1 VIAYLI
7 FHFQQKNYTKDSV
20 WNQIGFWR
28 MMPQFEVSIEG
39 EKYKCGIE
47 NGKIF
52 RINHQ
57 EYLVNNWKLTGKKL
71 EIQIDRQAEKFYI
84 FEEIGKTLI
93 GTNGFTYELQSN
105 SLLQQAKVD
114 RINLETINIF
124 QNLICADLFGRVLK
138 INVCEG
144 DIVCSGQN
152 LLTLESMKTEIHV
165 ICSVNAM
172 VKKIHIKEGNTV
184 IEKQLLVELN
194 APSDS
199 PAGGEDK
206 RSE

>member
-1 VIAYLI
+1 M
-7 FHFQQKNYTKDSV
+7 QE
-20 WNQIGFWR
+20 
-28 MMPQFEVSIEG
+28 FEVSIEG

-71 EIQIDRQAEKFYI
+71 EIQIDQQAERFYI
-84 FEEIGKTLI
+84 SEEIGKTLI

-114 RINLETINIF
+114 RKNLETINIF

-144 DIVCSGQN
+144 DAVSSGQN

-165 ICSVNAM
+165 LCAVDAR

-184 IEKQLLVELN
+184 IEKQLLLELEEN
-194 APSDS
+194 SVQS
-199 PAGGEDK
+199 Q
-206 RSE
+206 

>member
-1 VIAYLI
+1 M
-7 FHFQQKNYTKDSV
+7 QE
-20 WNQIGFWR
+20 
-28 MMPQFEVSIEG
+28 FEVSIEG

-47 NGKIF
+47 NGNIF

-57 EYLVNNWKLTGKKL
+57 EYLITDWYLTGKKL
-71 EIQIDRQAEKFYI
+71 EIKIDQQAEKFYI

-93 GTNGFTYELQSN
+93 GTNGFMYELQSN
-105 SLLQQAKVD
+105 SLLRQAKVD
-114 RINLETINIF
+114 RKNQETINIF

-144 DIVCSGQN
+144 DVVSSGQN

-165 ICSVNAM
+165 LCAVDAQ

-184 IEKQLLVELN
+184 IEKQLLLELN
-194 APSDS
+194 APSYS
-199 PAGGEDK
+199 PTGGEDK
-206 RSE
+206 RSD

>member
-1 VIAYLI
+1 
-7 FHFQQKNYTKDSV
+7 
-20 WNQIGFWR
+20 
-28 MMPQFEVSIEG
+28 
-39 EKYKCGIE
+39 
-47 NGKIF
+47 
-52 RINHQ
+52 
-57 EYLVNNWKLTGKKL
+57 VNTWKLTGKKL

-84 FEEIGKTLI
+84 FEENGKTLI

-165 ICSVNAM
+165 LCAVDAR

-184 IEKQLLVELN
+184 IEKQLLVELEEN
-194 APSDS
+194 SVQS
-199 PAGGEDK
+199 Q
-206 RSE
+206 